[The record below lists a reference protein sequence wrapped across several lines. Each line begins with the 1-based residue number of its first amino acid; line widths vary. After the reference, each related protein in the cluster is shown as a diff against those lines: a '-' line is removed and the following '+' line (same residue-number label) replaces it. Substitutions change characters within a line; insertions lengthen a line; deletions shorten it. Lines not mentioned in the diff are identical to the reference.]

1 MRALRRRSVRFAC
14 GSLVMLSVAW
24 TSYPW
29 PAEAATRAALSCSAT
44 GIVPSPSPG
53 SFDVLD
59 GVAALSLDDAWAVG
73 NYIDAG
79 GFDQTLIEHWD
90 GHRWHRVA
98 SRNPAADDGLTAVTA
113 VSPTDVW
120 AVGSMSSGAPFNDRP
135 LAEHWNGS
143 AWQVVPAPGDGT
155 LIGLAAASAHDVWA
169 VGSTV
174 NGNHPVQTL
183 AEHWDGTRWQVV
195 ASPNPGP
202 FGNRLFAVSVA
213 APSSVWA
220 VGTAN
225 TSQFG
230 TGSLAEHW
238 NGSRWSVVSVPNVS
252 FDDTLRAVAS
262 AGAGDVWAVGG
273 YDQQTPQGTATF
285 ALIQHWNGTRWS
297 VVPSPGP
304 TGLDTLEGL
313 AAVSASDIW
322 AVGTT
327 AGNPAR
333 VERWNGRQWIL
344 EKAPYVHGALNLASA
359 VSASPATGVWIVGA
373 YIALNNHSYHTLT
386 EHLCP
391 ASLN

>member
-1 MRALRRRSVRFAC
+1 MRAWSAGSVC
-14 GSLVMLSVAW
+14 GSLVILGVLWPSC
-24 TSYPW
+24 PL
-29 PAEAATRAALSCSAT
+29 PAEAATAAALSCSAT

-53 SFDVLD
+53 SFDVLA
-59 GVAALSLDDAWAVG
+59 GIAALGPDDAWAAG

-90 GHRWHRVA
+90 GHRWQKVA
-98 SRNPAADDGLTAVTA
+98 SRNPAADDALTAVTA

-120 AVGSMSSGAPFNDRP
+120 AVGSMSSGAPFGDRP

-143 AWQVVPAPGDGT
+143 AWRVIPVPGDGT

-174 NGNHPVQTL
+174 NGNQPVHTL
-183 AEHWDGTRWQVV
+183 AEHWDGTRWRVV
-195 ASPNPGP
+195 ASRNPGP
-202 FGNRLFAVSVA
+202 YGNRLVAVSLA
-213 APSSVWA
+213 GPSSVWA
-220 VGTAN
+220 VGTAD

-230 TGSLAEHW
+230 TGSLVEHW
-238 NGSRWSVVSVPNVS
+238 NGARWSVMSIPNVGL
-252 FDDTLRAVAS
+252 DDTLRAVAS
-262 AGAGDVWAVGG
+262 AGPGDVWAVGA
-273 YDQQTPQGTATF
+273 YDQQTPQGTATY
-285 ALIQHWNGTRWS
+285 ALIQHWNRARWS

-304 TGLDTLEGL
+304 TGLDILESV

-333 VERWNGRQWIL
+333 VERWDGRQWIL

-359 VSASPATGVWIVGA
+359 VSASPAAGVWIAGTD
-373 YIALNNHSYHTLT
+373 IALNNYSYHTLT

-391 ASLN
+391 TGLN